1 MTSSI
6 IHGIAFSRH
15 TPISTMFSL
24 TTTMLFLWLTLVPL
38 TIMAQNIVPLPDSP
52 FEDTW
57 NGPIHYIDT
66 RGLGQDTT
74 FYTAETL
81 DIQLL
86 ADLPAWRVFS
96 EDQHRDRLFEG
107 TSEDGTILVRLL
119 RYTSPTTGITVLAG
133 TAHDRSTNIFYEIK
147 PNANGNDTV
156 TTFSEDD
163 LPPMGEPLVRSWWES
178 ATSFYTNRD
187 SYPSWNQI
195 ASRITTNFQRADPQ
209 PEQQSFTIVD
219 VMVLWTTNSECLKSS
234 LEVTCA
240 LTDTT

>member
-6 IHGIAFSRH
+6 IHGLAFSRH

-24 TTTMLFLWLTLVPL
+24 TMPMLFFLLALVPL

-57 NGPIHYIDT
+57 NDPINYVDT